1 MDCDVDAAALLRLT
15 RPSRRDEPPVPPPIP
30 PRPVAAGAE
39 LDAQFMDL
47 AEKVGDLRSA
57 SAGHELR
64 FEVRVSVAEDAP
76 AAVRAEIDRLLGEIS
91 EALKTG

>member
-1 MDCDVDAAALLRLT
+1 MDAAALLRLT

-39 LDAQFMDL
+39 LDDAQFMDL